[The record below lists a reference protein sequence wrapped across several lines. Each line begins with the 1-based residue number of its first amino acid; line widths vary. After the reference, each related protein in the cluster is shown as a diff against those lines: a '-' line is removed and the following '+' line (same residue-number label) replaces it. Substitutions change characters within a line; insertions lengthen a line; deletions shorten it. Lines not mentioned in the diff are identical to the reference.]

1 MKSSAYAP
9 VLKPI
14 RGGRPKAGQMASHWT
29 SHTMK
34 VTLKSHIHQPLF
46 LQSLDPIWAYSLNAD
61 YLNQI
66 QIRSSSLKTTASL
79 VLISSKVLKSFP
91 IPPLWT
97 WRLFGSG
104 VEFIHGLKLVQI
116 AMCGDENSVS
126 KDLWKC
132 PTSFL
137 ASLPVSH
144 QARFCNTLCN
154 LILEPIWKKS
164 QKNDG
169 KLSKN
174 HWPTMGHFI
183 LSLLGPLEVNGK
195 NQFTWKF
202 RFCHHWNSEKPGGII
217 AYHFGGEVGEEDF
230 KLFWREKKD
239 FNTRFK
245 SLIWGDS
252 HLLNFNQKLKA
263 K

>member
-1 MKSSAYAP
+1 MAAGPCINRHSLLWLLLFFIFKHWLMPTTHEIICICPCFKANSRREAW
-9 VLKPI
+9 
-14 RGGRPKAGQMASHWT
+14 AGQMASHWT

-34 VTLKSHIHQPLF
+34 VTLKSHIRQPLF

-91 IPPLWT
+91 IPPPWT

-116 AMCGDENSVS
+116 AMYGDENSVS

-132 PTSFL
+132 PTLFL

-144 QARFCNTLCN
+144 QAHFCNTLCN
-154 LILEPIWKKS
+154 LILEPIWRKS
-164 QKNDG
+164 RKM
-169 KLSKN
+169 
-174 HWPTMGHFI
+174 MGNWAKITGRLWGI
-183 LSLLGPLEVNGK
+183 L
-195 NQFTWKF
+195 
-202 RFCHHWNSEKPGGII
+202 FC
-217 AYHFGGEVGEEDF
+217 
-230 KLFWREKKD
+230 LFWDLWKSMAKISSLENSDSVITEILR
-239 FNTRFK
+239 NTEV
-245 SLIWGDS
+245 
-252 HLLNFNQKLKA
+252 
-263 K
+263 